1 MRVHDDDLECVD
13 VPVPIARAQSFGFTA
28 LAESADAMLLLDQ
41 DGLVRVANRAA
52 EALFRRDTSALVGA
66 RFTELLTRTRGGAHG
81 PSGESLDAGSG
92 TGRLVRV
99 TAELPDGTTL
109 PLEISLSPLGG
120 SPPTGQ
126 LAVCRDGSDL
136 ERLEAQLRQAQKME
150 AIGRLAGGIA
160 HDLNNVLTVVRS
172 FGELALEEVDPDSS
186 AHDHLTQ
193 VLRAAER
200 SARLTRQLL
209 AFSRRQPVAAR
220 VVTFNEIIRDTE
232 SMLRRAAGEDLDFRM
247 ILLRA
252 AWPIL
257 VDPGHFEQVLLNLV
271 VNARDAMPAGGSL
284 TITTDNVELD
294 DEYARAHGV
303 SLAPGRYALLAVT
316 DTGEGMTEEVRAR
329 IFEPFFTTKAS
340 DKGTGLGLSTCYGI
354 VKQAGGV
361 IWVYSEPGVGTSFK
375 VYVPQTDVPAEER
388 VTAPPRP
395 VHVGGHETVLVVEDD
410 TQVRRV
416 LADTLAREGYRV
428 LVAQHGLEALVL
440 AEDHGPGID
449 LVVTDV
455 VMPKMGGP
463 ELADQLRVL
472 RPGLPI
478 LFLTGYSEQAVLNRG
493 DLNPGASLLEKP
505 FSRERLLARVRSILD
520 ARPGDARLDDARLD
534 DARLELP

>member
-1 MRVHDDDLECVD
+1 M
-13 VPVPIARAQSFGFTA
+13 PIARAQSFGFTA

-41 DGLVRVANRAA
+41 DGFVRVANRSA
-52 EALFRRDTSALVGA
+52 EGLFRRDASALVGA
-66 RFTELLTRTRGGAHG
+66 RFTELLARDGNGVHG
-81 PSGESLDAGSG
+81 PSRASLDAGSG

-126 LAVCRDGSDL
+126 LAVCRDGSDR

-232 SMLRRAAGEDLDFRM
+232 SMLRRAAGEGLEFRT

-303 SLAPGRYALLAVT
+303 SLQSGRYALLAVT
-316 DTGEGMTEEVRAR
+316 DTGEGMTEDVRAR
-329 IFEPFFTTKAS
+329 IFEPFFTTKTK

-354 VKQAGGV
+354 VKQAGGL
-361 IWVYSEPGVGTSFK
+361 IWVYSEPGVGTSLK
-375 VYVPQTDVPAEER
+375 VYVPRTDAPVEER
-388 VTAPPRP
+388 AAPAPRP

-410 TQVRRV
+410 AQVRRV
-416 LADTLAREGYRV
+416 LADTLSREGYRV
-428 LVAQHGLEALVL
+428 LVAQHGLEALTL
-440 AEDHGPGID
+440 AEDHGPGLE

-463 ELADQLRVL
+463 ELAERLREA
-472 RPGLPI
+472 RPGLPV
-478 LFLTGYSEQAVLNRG
+478 LFLTGYSEQAVLHHG
-493 DLNPGASLLEKP
+493 DLDPDASLLEKP

-520 ARPGDARLDDARLD
+520 AHRGDAHRGDAHRGDARPGQR
-534 DARLELP
+534 

>member
-1 MRVHDDDLECVD
+1 
-13 VPVPIARAQSFGFTA
+13 
-28 LAESADAMLLLDQ
+28 
-41 DGLVRVANRAA
+41 
-52 EALFRRDTSALVGA
+52 
-66 RFTELLTRTRGGAHG
+66 
-81 PSGESLDAGSG
+81 
-92 TGRLVRV
+92 
-99 TAELPDGTTL
+99 
-109 PLEISLSPLGG
+109 
-120 SPPTGQ
+120 
-126 LAVCRDGSDL
+126 
-136 ERLEAQLRQAQKME
+136 
-150 AIGRLAGGIA
+150 
-160 HDLNNVLTVVRS
+160 
-172 FGELALEEVDPDSS
+172 
-186 AHDHLTQ
+186 
-193 VLRAAER
+193 
-200 SARLTRQLL
+200 
-209 AFSRRQPVAAR
+209 
-220 VVTFNEIIRDTE
+220 
-232 SMLRRAAGEDLDFRM
+232 
-247 ILLRA
+247 
-252 AWPIL
+252 
-257 VDPGHFEQVLLNLV
+257 
-271 VNARDAMPAGGSL
+271 
-284 TITTDNVELD
+284 
-294 DEYARAHGV
+294 
-303 SLAPGRYALLAVT
+303 
-316 DTGEGMTEEVRAR
+316 
-329 IFEPFFTTKAS
+329 
-340 DKGTGLGLSTCYGI
+340 GTGLGLSTCYGI

-416 LADTLAREGYRV
+416 LADTLAREGFRV